1 MTSAGLSHRN
11 SSIEVS
17 EANHVNEIGRKS
29 ARGGI
34 ISLTSNV
41 IRTIMQLI
49 FTAVLSRLLSIDDYG
64 SMAMS
69 STIIYFFALF
79 SDIGLGGAAI
89 QRRLVDQQILSTLF
103 WIGCFVGL
111 LLCFVCWICAPLA
124 GVFYHDDR
132 LVGVIALSSVIIP
145 LGSLG
150 SQHLALLTRQAR
162 WKAINAA
169 SIVSQIVGGVLAM
182 ALAYIFSIGYW
193 ALAVQ
198 SVSAAMVNTA
208 FLWFLCRW
216 RPGWPT
222 EWGQARSSLS
232 FGGYLMA
239 FVGLNYVHRQMDN
252 VIVGR
257 SLGSVA
263 LGFYSRGYNLFMLPL
278 TAIVWPIASVV
289 QPLLSRQQDDPHRFA
304 LTYGSAL
311 ASVYLITLPFA
322 GGLYLFSD
330 ECVTILYGQKW
341 HESSDIL
348 HILAIAI
355 VWQPAFTSA
364 GWIEISLGR
373 TKRHFQ
379 AACCSVLIYLVAF
392 IIGVKGGTVGMAK
405 AYVIANMVVV
415 GPWLWW
421 ATRGTAISLG
431 GILTAVRGSIVA
443 LGLSVGTTLIMS
455 PYLPGNGVLNFFG
468 RALFFG
474 IVYLCVA
481 LVLWKI
487 DHRWAALIRGAL
499 SKLVH
504 KSQG

>member
-1 MTSAGLSHRN
+1 
-11 SSIEVS
+11 
-17 EANHVNEIGRKS
+17 
-29 ARGGI
+29 
-34 ISLTSNV
+34 
-41 IRTIMQLI
+41 
-49 FTAVLSRLLSIDDYG
+49 
-64 SMAMS
+64 
-69 STIIYFFALF
+69 
-79 SDIGLGGAAI
+79 
-89 QRRLVDQQILSTLF
+89 
-103 WIGCFVGL
+103 
-111 LLCFVCWICAPLA
+111 
-124 GVFYHDDR
+124 
-132 LVGVIALSSVIIP
+132 
-145 LGSLG
+145 
-150 SQHLALLTRQAR
+150 
-162 WKAINAA
+162 
-169 SIVSQIVGGVLAM
+169 
-182 ALAYIFSIGYW
+182 
-193 ALAVQ
+193 
-198 SVSAAMVNTA
+198 
-208 FLWFLCRW
+208 
-216 RPGWPT
+216 
-222 EWGQARSSLS
+222 
-232 FGGYLMA
+232 
-239 FVGLNYVHRQMDN
+239 
-252 VIVGR
+252 
-257 SLGSVA
+257 
-263 LGFYSRGYNLFMLPL
+263 L